1 MRSDLSGISGP
12 RLGLGLD
19 SGWSHLSP
27 PQDDAMGIDFDKI
40 ADEAVEEVFGRRGG
54 GAVWR
59 ARHPVRAARRDY
71 LRGGWGSPGWRAS
84 QSSYAPE
91 YAPEPQYE
99 EYPEEEFVDEG
110 DDFSEDEEG
119 TEDFGAYIASYGD
132 DDEYGRGHP
141 RARRRA
147 RRRIRARRR
156 MNYSPPSPAPEEL
169 EEEEDFGEYDP
180 QHWNQRRGGPVVAAE
195 EAYGQYAPSKWHQ
208 RRGGPVVAAE
218 ESYGQDVPSPKKST
232 FRDSVETGL
241 GFGAGF
247 FGAVLVL
254 NVVASALGGGRR

>member
-40 ADEAVEEVFGRRGG
+40 ADEAVDEVFGRRGG

-71 LRGGWGSPGWRAS
+71 LRGGWGSPGWQAS
-84 QSSYAPE
+84 QAQYAPE

-99 EYPEEEFVDEG
+99 EYPEEEFVEEG
-110 DDFSEDEEG
+110 DDFSEEEG
-119 TEDFGAYIASYGD
+119 SEDFGAYIAAYGD
-132 DDEYGRGHP
+132 DGEDEYGRRRP

-147 RRRIRARRR
+147 RRQIRGRRR
-156 MNYSPPSPAPEEL
+156 AAPSFSAPEEL
-169 EEEEDFGEYDP
+169 EEEEDYGEYDP

-195 EAYGQYAPSKWHQ
+195 EAYGQYTPSKWHQ

-218 ESYGQDVPSPKKST
+218 EAYGQDVPAPKKSS
-232 FRDSVETGL
+232 FRESVETGL

-247 FGAVLVL
+247 FGAVLAL
-254 NVVASALGGGRR
+254 NVVASVFSGGRR